1 MNNEQIAALV
11 KKELGAAKKSSDGA
25 FDNVDI
31 SIVKAGKKIILP
43 NDPREMTTSEAIN
56 QLQRLAKQEETEVAI
71 HEEVPS
77 AWPLEGAYALMQV
90 LKHRYG
96 WANAVPTPGFFGPRP
111 PVMVNLEV
119 EHNVNVQ
126 VIWGE
131 FEIPGVE
138 GRLGTGY
145 AFKDNRPIFT
155 LQGKVKKKYE
165 HEVKQIADQVRA
177 YCNQYSLYKGKAVK
191 LITNKKNDGEFA
203 IDFMTPPRFMDLSRI
218 NEEELTFSEQV
229 KAEVQTHLF
238 TPVEKTELCRQ
249 LKVPLKRTILL
260 AGPYGTGKTLT
271 ASVTAKK
278 AVDNGWTYI
287 YLDRVESLK
296 EAMIFARQYAP
307 AVLFAEDVESV
318 VSENRT
324 TEVNDILNNV
334 DGIDS
339 KGAEVICIF
348 TTNHIEKIGRAM
360 LRPGR
365 LDAIIQV
372 DPPDAKAAQKLIRI
386 YSQGLIAANAD
397 LSKSGDALAGTI
409 PAVIREVVERSKL
422 FALNRATGN
431 EAPTSL
437 TDEDI
442 LFSAVSMKKHTD
454 LMNPKPKEELSNE
467 AKLGRALS
475 TVLLDTLSGAENV
488 VAISSIGQIVKEIN
502 EKL

>member
-1 MNNEQIAALV
+1 MDNAAIAALV
-11 KKELGAAKKSSDGA
+11 KKEMTAAKKSSDGA
-25 FDNVDI
+25 FDNVDV

-43 NDPREMTTSEAIN
+43 NDPREMTTDEAIV
-56 QLQRLAKQEETEVAI
+56 QLQRLNKQEQTEVAI
-71 HEEVPS
+71 AEEVPS
-77 AWPLEGAYALMQV
+77 AWPLEGAYAMMQV

-111 PVMVNLEV
+111 PVMLSLEV
-119 EHNVNVQ
+119 DVNVNVQ

-138 GRLGTGY
+138 GRLATAY
-145 AFKDNRPIFT
+145 TIKDNRPIFM
-155 LQGKVKKKYE
+155 LSGKVKKKYE
-165 HEVKQIADQVRA
+165 KEIKEIADQVRA
-177 YCNQYSLYKGKAVK
+177 YCSEFSLYKGKAVK
-191 LITNKKNDGEFA
+191 LITNKTNDGKFA
-203 IDFMTPPRFMDLSRI
+203 IDFMNPPRFMDLSRI

-229 KAEVQTHLF
+229 RAEVQTHLF
-238 TPVEKTELCRQ
+238 TPVEKTKLCRQ

-278 AVDNGWTYI
+278 ATENGWTYI

-318 VSENRT
+318 VTADRT
-324 TEVNDILNNV
+324 TEVNDILNNI

-339 KGAEVICIF
+339 KGQEVVCIF
-348 TTNHIEKIGRAM
+348 TTNHIDRIGPAM

-372 DPPDAKAAQKLIRI
+372 DPPDAAAARKLIRI
-386 YSQGLIAANAD
+386 YSQGLVTVDTD
-397 LSKSGDALAGTI
+397 LTKSGEVLAGKI
-409 PAVIREVVERSKL
+409 PAVIREVVERAKL
-422 FALNRATGN
+422 FALNRAVN
-431 EAPTSL
+431 DQAPTSL

-442 LFSAVSMKKHTD
+442 MYSAVSMNKHLD
-454 LMNPKPKEELSNE
+454 LMNPKAKDELSSE
-467 AKLGRALS
+467 AKLGRAMS
-475 TVLLDTLSGAENV
+475 TVLVEALAQHPNV
-488 VAISSIGQIVKEIN
+488 VAIEANTKDILER
-502 EKL
+502 L